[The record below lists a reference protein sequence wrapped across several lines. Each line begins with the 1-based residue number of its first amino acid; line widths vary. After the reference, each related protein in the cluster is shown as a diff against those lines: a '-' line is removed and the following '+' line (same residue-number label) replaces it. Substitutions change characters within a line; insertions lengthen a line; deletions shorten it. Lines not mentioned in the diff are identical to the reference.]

1 IPASSSKPWTVPSSP
16 CGPCNMISTASRL
29 VRRPGG
35 SPSELSIRASP
46 PPASTEVARST
57 SSRLVA
63 ASALCGPR
71 ASRAASS
78 PSARSG
84 SPPTSQRPSLA
95 MPMGNTSNRER
106 SMAARTEAALAR
118 DTSCS
123 PDRPPKT
130 IPTRSFW
137 LMTLLYQTSERRQP
151 FLRCSPAPV
160 SVSPLPPLLQ
170 TKRDLVLGAAVRR
183 PVVDPTAQR
192 VRQMLLAHERIRRV
206 VRVLV
211 SLPVPE
217 IGHEARGRIA
227 DVQRHGLRG
236 LLLNVLLHRVPRRVD
251 GVRLR
256 GQREV
261 ADRLRQRQLA
271 FRRAEKVVGVLR
283 VERQPERHG
292 IRIADVLRSEAY
304 EPARDVERLLAG
316 LQ

>member
-1 IPASSSKPWTVPSSP
+1 
-16 CGPCNMISTASRL
+16 MISTASRL
-29 VRRPGG
+29 VRSPGG

-46 PPASTEVARST
+46 VPASTDVARST

-63 ASALCGPR
+63 ASAACGPR

-130 IPTRSFW
+130 IPTRSFL
-137 LMTLLYQTSERRQP
+137 LMTLLYQTSERSLP
-151 FLRCSPAPV
+151 FLRCSTALVRVP
-160 SVSPLPPLLQ
+160 PLSPLLQ
-170 TKRDLVLGAAVRR
+170 TKCDLVLGAAVRR
-183 PVVDPTAQR
+183 PVVNPPAER

-211 SLPVPE
+211 SLPVAK
-217 IGHEARGRIA
+217 IGHEPSGRIA
-227 DVQRHGLRG
+227 DVQRHRLGGFLV
-236 LLLNVLLHRVPRRVD
+236 NVLRHRVPRRID
-251 GVRLR
+251 GVGLG
-256 GQREV
+256 GQRE
-261 ADRLRQRQLA
+261 
-271 FRRAEKVVGVLR
+271 
-283 VERQPERHG
+283 
-292 IRIADVLRSEAY
+292 
-304 EPARDVERLLAG
+304 
-316 LQ
+316 